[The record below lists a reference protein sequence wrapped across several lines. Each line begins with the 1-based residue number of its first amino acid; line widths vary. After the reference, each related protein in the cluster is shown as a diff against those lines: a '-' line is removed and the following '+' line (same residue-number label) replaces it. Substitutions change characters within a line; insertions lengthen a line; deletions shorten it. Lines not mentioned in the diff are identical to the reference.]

1 MNTYLAS
8 YTKINSKHIKD
19 LNVRGK
25 IIKRFEKNIGEK
37 IHDIGFGN
45 DFLNMTPKA
54 EATKANTDK
63 WYYIKLKTSSKDII
77 NKVERQYMEW
87 EKISANYILQGVNI

>member
-1 MNTYLAS
+1 
-8 YTKINSKHIKD
+8 
-19 LNVRGK
+19 
-25 IIKRFEKNIGEK
+25 
-37 IHDIGFGN
+37 
-45 DFLNMTPKA
+45 MTPKA

>member
-63 WYYIKLKTSSKDII
+63 WYYREQKTTLKGLEHKLT
-77 NKVERQYMEW
+77 
-87 EKISANYILQGVNI
+87 